1 MITASATS
9 APRRDV
15 HVAFAPIMGAPRAG
29 QPLAQ
34 TAITVGTI
42 IGRRR

>member
-1 MITASATS
+1 MCEVGRAATGP
-9 APRRDV
+9 AATGP
-15 HVAFAPIMGAPRAG
+15 GG
-29 QPLAQ
+29 TGQ

>member
-1 MITASATS
+1 LLLSE
-9 APRRDV
+9 
-15 HVAFAPIMGAPRAG
+15 GAQNSSNVVLDG
-29 QPLAQ
+29 Q